1 MYNRY
6 HKERTIEENKT
17 LVKKYPFLNPVH
29 SINHGSMFINSDL
42 DEFSKHYDYSY
53 TQLDDMPDGW
63 NYSFGE
69 QMCEEILQ
77 ALIKNGIDPN
87 DYVVQQV
94 KEKYGTLRW
103 YDYHGCEDVDNIIDK
118 YEELSEQIC
127 QNCGKKKAK
136 YMTTGWIGFFC
147 EDCVQ
152 GIEGRD
158 YKRLDEEEN

>member
-6 HKERTIEENKT
+6 HKERTPEENKK
-17 LVKKYPFLNPVH
+17 LIEKYPFLNPRD
-29 SINHGSMFINSDL
+29 SINHGSMFINADL
-42 DEFSKHYDYSY
+42 DKFDEHYDYSY

-87 DYVVQQV
+87 NYKVQQV
-94 KEKYGTLRW
+94 KEKYGELRW
-103 YDYHGCEDVDNIIDK
+103 YDYGGCEDVDDIVDK
-118 YEELSEQIC
+118 YTDISIEIC

-136 YMTTGWIGFFC
+136 YVSTGWIGFFC

-152 GIEGRD
+152 GVEGRD